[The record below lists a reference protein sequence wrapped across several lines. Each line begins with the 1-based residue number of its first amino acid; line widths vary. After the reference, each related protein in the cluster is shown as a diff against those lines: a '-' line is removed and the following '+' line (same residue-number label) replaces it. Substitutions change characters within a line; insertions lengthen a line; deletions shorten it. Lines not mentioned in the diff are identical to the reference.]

1 MYITHRHIH
10 EFRGILLKR
19 IHSADLP
26 SPQTTDRLL
35 SQRVYSW
42 KHHCNY
48 CTTIVTSTAGR
59 PSERGETAQI
69 LSPPTP
75 LIREGASLAQQGV
88 PTAPLKHTLRPRS
101 GGGGGGERTRD
112 SKNLKCSFLPCECLV
127 L

>member
-10 EFRGILLKR
+10 KFRGILLKR

-26 SPQTTDRLL
+26 SPQAADRLL

-48 CTTIVTSTAGR
+48 CTTIVTSTAGC

-69 LSPPTP
+69 PSPP
-75 LIREGASLAQQGV
+75 IRKKDHPSLSRGGGGAV
-88 PTAPLKHTLRPRS
+88 PLKHTPRLRS
-101 GGGGGGERTRD
+101 GGGDGRRD
-112 SKNLKCSFLPCECLV
+112 LKTENVHFYLV
-127 L
+127 NA

>member
-10 EFRGILLKR
+10 RFRGILLKR

-69 LSPPTP
+69 LSPP
-75 LIREGASLAQQGV
+75 IREGPPLAQQGG
-88 PTAPLKHTLRPRS
+88 PPRRS
-101 GGGGGGERTRD
+101 STRRGPGAAAALEAAVGRGGGT
-112 SKNLKCSFLPCECLV
+112 
-127 L
+127 

>member
-26 SPQTTDRLL
+26 SPPTTDRLL

-69 LSPPTP
+69 LSPPPTDQRRSIP
-75 LIREGASLAQQGV
+75 RSAGGAHRAAQAHAEAQE
-88 PTAPLKHTLRPRS
+88 RPRPRRR
-101 GGGGGGERTRD
+101 GADEGLEKPKMFIFT
-112 SKNLKCSFLPCECLV
+112 L
-127 L
+127 